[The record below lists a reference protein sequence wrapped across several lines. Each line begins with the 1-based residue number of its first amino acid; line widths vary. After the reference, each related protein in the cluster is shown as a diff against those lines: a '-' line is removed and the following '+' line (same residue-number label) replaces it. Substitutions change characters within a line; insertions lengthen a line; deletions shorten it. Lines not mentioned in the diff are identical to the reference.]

1 MRPTLSAPCVQDCL
15 FLSEF
20 SGSAIVDAFF
30 FYKNFFTWIFQ
41 ASVLGAETGFLN
53 RHTSFK
59 LSLI

>member
-30 FYKNFFTWIFQ
+30 FIKKFLPGFFKRQFW
-41 ASVLGAETGFLN
+41 AEKRVF
-53 RHTSFK
+53 
-59 LSLI
+59 